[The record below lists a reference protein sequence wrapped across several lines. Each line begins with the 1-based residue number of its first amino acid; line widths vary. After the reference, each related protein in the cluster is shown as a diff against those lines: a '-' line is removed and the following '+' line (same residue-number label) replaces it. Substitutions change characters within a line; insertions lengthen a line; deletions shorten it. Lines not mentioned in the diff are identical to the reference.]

1 MTGLVGFGGGIDGFS
16 LASSLGFAKQWTGRA
31 LPGFLIFAALAVPA
45 LVGILAIKTH
55 WRGTWTAA
63 NGARI

>member
-1 MTGLVGFGGGIDGFS
+1 MTGLVGFGGGIRGF
-16 LASSLGFAKQWTGRA
+16 FKRWTGRA
-31 LPGFLIFAALAVPA
+31 SPGFLIFAALAVPA